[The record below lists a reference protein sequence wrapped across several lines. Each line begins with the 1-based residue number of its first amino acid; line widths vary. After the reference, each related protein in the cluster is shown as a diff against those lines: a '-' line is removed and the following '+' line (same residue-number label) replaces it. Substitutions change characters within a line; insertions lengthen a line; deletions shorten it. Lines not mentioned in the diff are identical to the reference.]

1 MKETLLTLLA
11 FEPDFETQLDIL
23 TAIGTATN
31 NALLFRATEEVRN
44 ELVSK
49 FESKEV
55 RPNILRSHE
64 SDDHISNFLL

>member
-1 MKETLLTLLA
+1 MKQTLLTLLS

-23 TAIGTATN
+23 TSISITTN
-31 NALLFRATEEVRN
+31 NLALFNAAEDVRH

-55 RPNILRSHE
+55 RPNVLRSHE
-64 SDDHISNFLL
+64 SDDHVSNFLL